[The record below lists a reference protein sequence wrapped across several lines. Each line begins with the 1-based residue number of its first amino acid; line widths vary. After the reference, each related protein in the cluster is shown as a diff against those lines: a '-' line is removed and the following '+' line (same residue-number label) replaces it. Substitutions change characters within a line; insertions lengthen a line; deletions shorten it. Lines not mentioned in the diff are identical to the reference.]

1 MREARSN
8 SPTKCGICG
17 GEAYTPQRFTIADR
31 RELDGVFNVCSK
43 CGAECSGTGARDD
56 ADRWY
61 WSGARDVA
69 RGRAALEAMEI
80 DAEFAE
86 GERYGW

>member
-1 MREARSN
+1 MSDSRSN

-17 GEAYTPQRFTIADR
+17 AVAYAPERFTSQDVS
-31 RELDGVFNVCSK
+31 ELDGIFNVCGE

-61 WSGARDVA
+61 WTGARDVA

-80 DAEFAE
+80 DAEMADD
-86 GERYGW
+86 ERYGW